1 MVKRLNV
8 PLDDSDYETAR
19 QVKDDLDLTWEEF
32 IIEAAECL
40 GEHGT
45 GE

>member
-1 MVKRLNV
+1 MVRNV
-8 PLDDSDYETAR
+8 NVALDDSDYEEVNR
-19 QVKDDLDLTWEEF
+19 VKEELDLTWEEF

-40 GEHGT
+40 DEHGT